1 MESQANRKPIR
12 RKKLMDDHEIE
23 VKLLALTMVA
33 FALIKLNPD
42 LAKDALQILRG
53 MTRFRPAMPGATDAS
68 VTFDAIEFIENLVQ
82 LSN

>member
-1 MESQANRKPIR
+1 
-12 RKKLMDDHEIE
+12 MDDHEIE
-23 VKLLALTMVA
+23 VKMLAMTMIV

-42 LAKDALQILRG
+42 IAKDALHILKG

-68 VTFDAIEFIENLVQ
+68 VTLDAIEFIENLVK